1 MTAWHD
7 FLRTIARNPIS
18 LFALLCVAAIGI
30 FLGYMATNLTDTL
43 ASADWCGKAL
53 QAEKITAGN
62 TFVGLTACV
71 DLLKIQLQA
80 TADNSKIVFS
90 AFAFSL
96 LVLIVIVVAGA
107 RASGKLPGDIE
118 FDVSRDPAA
127 RAADKVAG
135 AAVDTANEIKGNG
148 NG

>member
-1 MTAWHD
+1 MTSWRA
-7 FLRTIARNPIS
+7 FLQTLARNPIS
-18 LFALLCVAAIGI
+18 LFAVLCVAAIGG
-30 FLGYMATNLTDTL
+30 FLGYMAMGLTDTL
-43 ASADWCGKAL
+43 ASPDWCGKAL
-53 QAEKITAGN
+53 QAQRITAGN

-107 RASGKLPGDIE
+107 KASGKLPGDIE
-118 FDVSRDPAA
+118 FDVSRDVTE
-127 RAADKVAG
+127 AADKVAD
-135 AAVDTANEIKGNG
+135 AAVNKASQIKGTTNG
-148 NG
+148 

>member
-1 MTAWHD
+1 MTPWRA
-7 FLRTIARNPIS
+7 FLHTLARNPIS
-18 LFALLCVAAIGI
+18 LFAVICVAAIGV
-30 FLGYMATNLTDTL
+30 FLGYMAMGLTDTL

-53 QAEKITAGN
+53 QAERISPGN

-96 LVLIVIVVAGA
+96 LVLIVIVIAGA
-107 RASGKLPGDIE
+107 KAAGKLPGGIE
-118 FDVSRDPAA
+118 FDVSSDRAA
-127 RAADKVAG
+127 AAADKVAG
-135 AAVDTANEIKGNG
+135 AAVDKADEIKDAQ
-148 NG
+148 

>member
-1 MTAWHD
+1 MTAWRT
-7 FLRTIARNPIS
+7 FLHTLAKNPIS
-18 LFALLCVAAIGI
+18 GFAVVCVAAIGG
-30 FLGYMATNLTDTL
+30 FLAYMAMGLTDTL
-43 ASADWCGKAL
+43 SSSAWCGKAL
-53 QAEKITAGN
+53 QAERISPGS

-107 RASGKLPGDIE
+107 KAAGKLPGGVE
-118 FDVSRDPAA
+118 FDVSRDEAQPV
-127 RAADKVAG
+127 KVVNASDDP
-135 AAVDTANEIKGNG
+135 VPVEPNP
-148 NG
+148 